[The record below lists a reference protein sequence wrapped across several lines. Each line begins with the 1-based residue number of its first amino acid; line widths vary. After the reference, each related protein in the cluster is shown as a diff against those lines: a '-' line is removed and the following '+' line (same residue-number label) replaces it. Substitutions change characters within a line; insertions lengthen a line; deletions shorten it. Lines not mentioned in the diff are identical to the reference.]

1 MPIGRAPSIS
11 VRLTAATVEDFEAK
25 YAEIQTT
32 RPTMADLDLI
42 NAYQNDC
49 LQAGKAQLG
58 VFMSL
63 TRQILFLLPLIVI
76 FPLIFGIDGVMYAGP
91 IADAATAIV
100 CGFFT
105 LRELR
110 ELTQLQKQQTAAA

>member
-1 MPIGRAPSIS
+1 M
-11 VRLTAATVEDFEAK
+11 
-25 YAEIQTT
+25 
-32 RPTMADLDLI
+32 
-42 NAYQNDC
+42 
-49 LQAGKAQLG
+49 
-58 VFMSL
+58 
-63 TRQILFLLPLIVI
+63 FLLPLIVI

>member
-1 MPIGRAPSIS
+1 M
-11 VRLTAATVEDFEAK
+11 
-25 YAEIQTT
+25 
-32 RPTMADLDLI
+32 
-42 NAYQNDC
+42 
-49 LQAGKAQLG
+49 
-58 VFMSL
+58 
-63 TRQILFLLPLIVI
+63 PLIVI